1 MLPPIAT
8 SCISTK
14 GDYIYR
20 LRFEPHHS
28 HQRRVSINAQMAV
41 LTSVKIYQTCT
52 IVWIAVCDELHV
64 YNNPRSGC
72 KPTSSIWALAG
83 TLLTPRMQPVN
94 LTTGRRSLTMY
105 IELFHIDT
113 IYNHFTYCSPFH
125 SLLPSWF
132 VAYLP
137 MFWTPIHSTF

>member
-41 LTSVKIYQTCT
+41 AVKIYQTCT

-64 YNNPRSGC
+64 YNNSRSGC

-94 LTTGRRSLTMY
+94 LTMGRRSLTMY
-105 IELFHIDT
+105 IELFHIAT